1 MIQLCL
7 YTEKYGSEEACLLAF
22 FTHSLHEGGFIF
34 SKVEDWRSLKLLQ
47 IYFFNNSTICA
58 RHPYFI
64 LEWFLLM
71 NAFLTSCES
80 PTIKCFP
87 LLLMRLLKWNCKNKW
102 FIKQS
107 RGFFLSWCWLIV
119 NCWKQFRFLMNI
131 LTSNSAESQIDFDLG
146 TTQLIPTEK
155 MLQIITSKDSSTNTI
170 EEGKEIFVIQ
180 LLKGN
185 INGLK
190 NQLKDKEKK

>member
-1 MIQLCL
+1 MIQFSP

-22 FTHSLHEGGFIF
+22 FTHSLHEEVFIF
-34 SKVEDWRSLKLLQ
+34 SKVEDWRPLKALQ
-47 IYFFNNSTICA
+47 KYFFDNSTIRA
-58 RHPYFI
+58 WQPYFI
-64 LEWFLLM
+64 LEWFLLK

-87 LLLMRLLKWNCKNKW
+87 MLLMRLLKWNCKNW

-107 RGFFLSWCWLIV
+107 RVFLSWYWFV
-119 NCWKQFRFLMNI
+119 VKCWKQFRFLLNI
-131 LTSNSAESQIDFDLG
+131 LTSNSAESQIDLDLE
-146 TTQLIPTEK
+146 TPQLIQTEK